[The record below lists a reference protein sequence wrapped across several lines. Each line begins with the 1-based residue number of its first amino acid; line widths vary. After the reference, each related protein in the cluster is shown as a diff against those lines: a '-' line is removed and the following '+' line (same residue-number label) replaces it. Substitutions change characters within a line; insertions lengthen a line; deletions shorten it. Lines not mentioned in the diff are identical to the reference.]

1 MPNDLT
7 GTADVNIG
15 SECGEQFDIEA
26 IRNDLQDDD
35 VFSIAYRK
43 DSSIQNPE
51 DTRKTGSNLVVP
63 EAEWDASSDSQDVQF
78 DRDTNDQLDLTGVQ
92 DLKSMQQQQQ
102 ELVQDSS
109 RLTHE
114 QVLLK

>member
-35 VFSIAYRK
+35 VFSLAYRK
-43 DSSIQNPE
+43 DSS
-51 DTRKTGSNLVVP
+51 V
-63 EAEWDASSDSQDVQF
+63 
-78 DRDTNDQLDLTGVQ
+78 
-92 DLKSMQQQQQ
+92 
-102 ELVQDSS
+102 
-109 RLTHE
+109 
-114 QVLLK
+114 